1 MAAPDRRTDSRHM
14 PTSRIDITCTPARR
28 TTWFRRKPSPVAV
41 TVLEASANGMLID
54 VPLELKAALG
64 DIVALSSGANNDA
77 VARVVHTVRDEN
89 WANQWFGV
97 EITEM
102 SPEFAASLNL
112 LVASLG
118 VDKVFRSPRMAQT
131 VGSMPTSIGSR
142 LSERRRSG

>member
-14 PTSRIDITCTPARR
+14 PTSRLNLTCTPARR
-28 TTWFRRKPSPVAV
+28 TTWFRRKPGPVAV

-54 VPLELKAALG
+54 VPLELKADLG
-64 DIVALSSGANNDA
+64 DIVALSWDGNDA

-89 WANQWFGV
+89 WAIQWFGV

-118 VDKVFRSPRMAQT
+118 VDKVFRSSRIAPT
-131 VGSMPTSIGSR
+131 VGSMRTSIGSR